1 MGVVLTPP
9 PRIQEL
15 NRASRSLRP
24 SRGTLRPRE
33 VQESAQGHTASQGQ
47 KCRRRSWGAGL
58 GVGLCPRSCGAGGSL
73 RTMAAGRGAT
83 PTPAKGRCSSCRSH
97 RTGTQPETGPSEGAL
112 WPNRG
117 GGAPA
122 LPGEGDRRG
131 QSSQDR
137 AGQTRGPWTR
147 RCPKQLR
154 GESPSYWKQL
164 LGMCVFSP
172 FRWSPDQ
179 SDSTCA
185 PLCVCVSGA
194 CAAAGFR
201 RSRATRAVVR
211 PLLAASLLLG
221 HPGDAVAALGQGR
234 CLPAALLWAPL
245 RAGLRHLDPVL
256 PPLRM
261 AC

>member
-1 MGVVLTPP
+1 
-9 PRIQEL
+9 
-15 NRASRSLRP
+15 
-24 SRGTLRPRE
+24 
-33 VQESAQGHTASQGQ
+33 
-47 KCRRRSWGAGL
+47 
-58 GVGLCPRSCGAGGSL
+58 
-73 RTMAAGRGAT
+73 MAAGRGAT

-172 FRWSPDQ
+172 FCWSPDQ
-179 SDSTCA
+179 HVRTSVRVRVRG
-185 PLCVCVSGA
+185 LCSCRLPEITGHPHCGPATPCRVL
-194 CAAAGFR
+194 AAGSSRGCCGGSGSGPVPACCLAVGTSPGWPPTSGPCPASAQDGVLGNR
-201 RSRATRAVVR
+201 RSY
-211 PLLAASLLLG
+211 PEPSS
-221 HPGDAVAALGQGR
+221 PGSCSAPFSPTWNCSCDLI
-234 CLPAALLWAPL
+234 LPVWL
-245 RAGLRHLDPVL
+245 
-256 PPLRM
+256 
-261 AC
+261 